1 MLHSRHR
8 SKIDDSMEKRL
19 TQIINMVRNFLF
31 SSANR
36 EFLTFFFFL
45 VLSSIF
51 WLMTALNETYEREI
65 GVPAY
70 LVNIPKNVVV
80 TSDMEDTVRVTVRDK
95 GFALLAYTYGEGIRP
110 INVNFQSAITR
121 QSGYGVVSS
130 QELMKMVNQRFSGSS
145 KIVQVKP
152 DRLDFHY
159 NYGLSRQVSVKMAG
173 NVVPGKSF
181 YLARTRFWPEKV
193 TVYGSKQA
201 LDSLRFVKTVPINI
215 TNFNDTVLRT
225 VALETIKGVKIVPNT
240 VRIGLYPDILTE
252 ENIEVPITA
261 VNMPEGKV
269 LRTFPQ
275 RVTVNFIVG
284 ASMFRSISPEQFAV
298 VVDYNEIID
307 HPSDKCSIHLRET
320 PQGVRNARLKMT
332 QVDYLIEEQ

>member
-1 MLHSRHR
+1 
-8 SKIDDSMEKRL
+8 
-19 TQIINMVRNFLF
+19 MVRNFLF

-45 VLSSIF
+45 VLSTIF

-130 QELMKMVNQRFSGSS
+130 QELMKMINQRFSGSS

-159 NYGLSRQVSVKMAG
+159 NYGLSRQVSVKMSG
-173 NVVPGKSF
+173 HVVPGKSF

-252 ENIEVPITA
+252 EKIEVPITA
-261 VNMPEGKV
+261 INMPEGKV

>member
-1 MLHSRHR
+1 M
-8 SKIDDSMEKRL
+8 
-19 TQIINMVRNFLF
+19 
-31 SSANR
+31 
-36 EFLTFFFFL
+36 
-45 VLSSIF
+45 
-51 WLMTALNETYEREI
+51 
-65 GVPAY
+65 
-70 LVNIPKNVVV
+70 VV

-130 QELMKMVNQRFSGSS
+130 QELMKMINQRFSGSS

-159 NYGLSRQVSVKMAG
+159 NYGLSRQVSVKMSG
-173 NVVPGKSF
+173 HVVPGKSF

-261 VNMPEGKV
+261 INMPEGKV

-332 QVDYLIEEQ
+332 HVDYLIEEQ

>member
-1 MLHSRHR
+1 
-8 SKIDDSMEKRL
+8 MEKRL

-45 VLSSIF
+45 VLSTIF

-130 QELMKMVNQRFSGSS
+130 QELMKMINQRFSGSS

-159 NYGLSRQVSVKMAG
+159 NYGLSRQVSVKMSG
-173 NVVPGKSF
+173 HVVPGKSF

-261 VNMPEGKV
+261 INMPEGKV

-275 RVTVNFIVG
+275 RVTVNFIVD

>member
-1 MLHSRHR
+1 M
-8 SKIDDSMEKRL
+8 

-45 VLSSIF
+45 VLSTIF

-130 QELMKMVNQRFSGSS
+130 QELMKMINQRFSGSS

-159 NYGLSRQVSVKMAG
+159 NYGLSRQVSVKMSG
-173 NVVPGKSF
+173 HVVPGKSF

>member
-1 MLHSRHR
+1 
-8 SKIDDSMEKRL
+8 L

-45 VLSSIF
+45 VLSTIF

-130 QELMKMVNQRFSGSS
+130 QELMKMINQRFSGSS

-159 NYGLSRQVSVKMAG
+159 NYGLSRQVSVKMSG
-173 NVVPGKSF
+173 HVVPGKSF

-261 VNMPEGKV
+261 INMPEGKV

>member
-1 MLHSRHR
+1 
-8 SKIDDSMEKRL
+8 
-19 TQIINMVRNFLF
+19 MVRNFLF

-45 VLSSIF
+45 VLSTIF

-130 QELMKMVNQRFSGSS
+130 QELMKMINQRFSGSS

-159 NYGLSRQVSVKMAG
+159 NYGLSRQVSVKMSG
-173 NVVPGKSF
+173 HVVPGKSF

-215 TNFNDTVLRT
+215 TNFNDSVLRT

-261 VNMPEGKV
+261 INMPEGKV

>member
-1 MLHSRHR
+1 
-8 SKIDDSMEKRL
+8 
-19 TQIINMVRNFLF
+19 MVRNFLF

-45 VLSSIF
+45 VLSTIF

-130 QELMKMVNQRFSGSS
+130 QELMKMINQRFSGSS

-159 NYGLSRQVSVKMAG
+159 NYGLSRQVSVKMSG
-173 NVVPGKSF
+173 HVVPGKSF

>member
-1 MLHSRHR
+1 
-8 SKIDDSMEKRL
+8 
-19 TQIINMVRNFLF
+19 MVRNFLF

-45 VLSSIF
+45 VLSTIF

-130 QELMKMVNQRFSGSS
+130 QELMKMINQRFSGSS

-159 NYGLSRQVSVKMAG
+159 NYGLSRQVSVKMSG
-173 NVVPGKSF
+173 HVVPGKSF

-284 ASMFRSISPEQFAV
+284 ASMFRIISPEQFAV

-332 QVDYLIEEQ
+332 HVDYLIEEQ

>member
-1 MLHSRHR
+1 
-8 SKIDDSMEKRL
+8 MEKRL

-45 VLSSIF
+45 VLSTIF

-130 QELMKMVNQRFSGSS
+130 QELMKMINQRFSGSS
-145 KIVQVKP
+145 KIVQMKP

-159 NYGLSRQVSVKMAG
+159 NYGLSRQVSVKMSG
-173 NVVPGKSF
+173 HVVPGKSF

-261 VNMPEGKV
+261 INMPEGKV

>member
-1 MLHSRHR
+1 
-8 SKIDDSMEKRL
+8 MEKRL
-19 TQIINMVRNFLF
+19 MQIINMVRNFLF

-45 VLSSIF
+45 VLSTIF

-130 QELMKMVNQRFSGSS
+130 QELMKMINQRFSGSS

-152 DRLDFHY
+152 DCLDFHY
-159 NYGLSRQVSVKMAG
+159 NYGLSRQVSVKMSG
-173 NVVPGKSF
+173 HVVPGKSF

-261 VNMPEGKV
+261 INMPEGKV

>member
-1 MLHSRHR
+1 
-8 SKIDDSMEKRL
+8 MEKRL

-45 VLSSIF
+45 VLSTIY

-130 QELMKMVNQRFSGSS
+130 QELMKMINQRFSGSS

-159 NYGLSRQVSVKMAG
+159 NYGLSRQVSVKMSG
-173 NVVPGKSF
+173 HVVPGKSF

-261 VNMPEGKV
+261 INMPEGKV

>member
-1 MLHSRHR
+1 
-8 SKIDDSMEKRL
+8 
-19 TQIINMVRNFLF
+19 MVRNFLF

-45 VLSSIF
+45 VLSTIF

-130 QELMKMVNQRFSGSS
+130 QELMKMINQRFSGSS

-159 NYGLSRQVSVKMAG
+159 NYGLSRQVSVKMSG
-173 NVVPGKSF
+173 HVVPGKSF

-261 VNMPEGKV
+261 INMPEGKV

-284 ASMFRSISPEQFAV
+284 ASMFRSISPEQFDV

>member
-1 MLHSRHR
+1 
-8 SKIDDSMEKRL
+8 
-19 TQIINMVRNFLF
+19 MVRNFLF

-45 VLSSIF
+45 VLSTIF

-130 QELMKMVNQRFSGSS
+130 QELMKMINQRFSGSS

-159 NYGLSRQVSVKMAG
+159 NYGLSRQVSVKMSG
-173 NVVPGKSF
+173 HVVPGKSF

-225 VALETIKGVKIVPNT
+225 VALETIRGVKIVPNT

-261 VNMPEGKV
+261 INMPEGKV

-332 QVDYLIEEQ
+332 HVDYLIEEQ

>member
-1 MLHSRHR
+1 
-8 SKIDDSMEKRL
+8 MEKRL

-45 VLSSIF
+45 VLSTIF

-130 QELMKMVNQRFSGSS
+130 QELMKMINQRFSGSS

-159 NYGLSRQVSVKMAG
+159 NYGLSRQVSVKMSG
-173 NVVPGKSF
+173 HVVPGKSF

-225 VALETIKGVKIVPNT
+225 VALETVKGVKIVPNT

-261 VNMPEGKV
+261 INMPEGKV

-332 QVDYLIEEQ
+332 HVDYLIEEQ

>member
-1 MLHSRHR
+1 
-8 SKIDDSMEKRL
+8 
-19 TQIINMVRNFLF
+19 MVRNFLF

-45 VLSSIF
+45 VLSTIF

-130 QELMKMVNQRFSGSS
+130 QELMKMINQRFSGSS

-159 NYGLSRQVSVKMAG
+159 NYGLSRQVSVKMSG
-173 NVVPGKSF
+173 HVVPGKSF

-284 ASMFRSISPEQFAV
+284 ASMFRSISSEQFAV
-298 VVDYNEIID
+298 VVDYSEIID

>member
-1 MLHSRHR
+1 
-8 SKIDDSMEKRL
+8 MEKRL

-45 VLSSIF
+45 VLSTIF

-95 GFALLAYTYGEGIRP
+95 GFALLAYTCGEGIRP

-130 QELMKMVNQRFSGSS
+130 QELMKMINQRFSGSS

-159 NYGLSRQVSVKMAG
+159 NYGLSRQVSVKMSG
-173 NVVPGKSF
+173 HVVPGKSF

>member
-1 MLHSRHR
+1 
-8 SKIDDSMEKRL
+8 
-19 TQIINMVRNFLF
+19 MVRNFLF

-45 VLSSIF
+45 VLSTIF

-80 TSDMEDTVRVTVRDK
+80 TSDMEDTVRITVRDK

-130 QELMKMVNQRFSGSS
+130 QELMKMINQRFSGSS

-159 NYGLSRQVSVKMAG
+159 NYGLSRQVSVKMSG
-173 NVVPGKSF
+173 HVVPGKSF

-261 VNMPEGKV
+261 INMPEGKV

>member
-1 MLHSRHR
+1 
-8 SKIDDSMEKRL
+8 
-19 TQIINMVRNFLF
+19 MVRNFLF

-45 VLSSIF
+45 VLSTIF

-110 INVNFQSAITR
+110 ININFQSAITR

-130 QELMKMVNQRFSGSS
+130 QELMKMINQRFSGSS

-159 NYGLSRQVSVKMAG
+159 NYGLSRQVSVKMSG
-173 NVVPGKSF
+173 HVVPGKSF

>member
-1 MLHSRHR
+1 
-8 SKIDDSMEKRL
+8 MEKRL

-45 VLSSIF
+45 VLSTIF

-130 QELMKMVNQRFSGSS
+130 QELMKMINQRFSGSS

-159 NYGLSRQVSVKMAG
+159 NYGLSRQVSVKMSG
-173 NVVPGKSF
+173 HVVPGKSF

-261 VNMPEGKV
+261 INMPEGKV

-284 ASMFRSISPEQFAV
+284 ASMFRSISSEQFAV

-307 HPSDKCSIHLRET
+307 YPSDKCSIHLRET

>member
-1 MLHSRHR
+1 
-8 SKIDDSMEKRL
+8 
-19 TQIINMVRNFLF
+19 MVRNFLF

-45 VLSSIF
+45 VLSTIF

-110 INVNFQSAITR
+110 INVNIQSAITR

-130 QELMKMVNQRFSGSS
+130 QELMKMINQRFSGSS

-159 NYGLSRQVSVKMAG
+159 NYGLSRQVSVKMSG
-173 NVVPGKSF
+173 HVVPGKSF

-261 VNMPEGKV
+261 INMPEGKV

-332 QVDYLIEEQ
+332 HVDYLIEEQ

>member
-1 MLHSRHR
+1 
-8 SKIDDSMEKRL
+8 
-19 TQIINMVRNFLF
+19 MVRNFLF

-45 VLSSIF
+45 VLSTIF

-95 GFALLAYTYGEGIRP
+95 GFALLAYTYGEGIRL

-130 QELMKMVNQRFSGSS
+130 QELMKMINQRFSGSS

-159 NYGLSRQVSVKMAG
+159 NYGLSRQVSVKMSG
-173 NVVPGKSF
+173 HVVPGKSF

-261 VNMPEGKV
+261 INMPEGKV

-332 QVDYLIEEQ
+332 HVDYLIEEQ

>member
-1 MLHSRHR
+1 
-8 SKIDDSMEKRL
+8 MEKRL

-45 VLSSIF
+45 VLSTIF

-130 QELMKMVNQRFSGSS
+130 QELMKMINQRFSGSS

-159 NYGLSRQVSVKMAG
+159 NYGLSRQVSVKMSG
-173 NVVPGKSF
+173 HVVPGKSF

-261 VNMPEGKV
+261 INMPEGKV

-284 ASMFRSISPEQFAV
+284 ASMFRSISSEQFAV
-298 VVDYNEIID
+298 VVDY
-307 HPSDKCSIHLRET
+307 KR
-320 PQGVRNARLKMT
+320 
-332 QVDYLIEEQ
+332 

>member
-1 MLHSRHR
+1 
-8 SKIDDSMEKRL
+8 
-19 TQIINMVRNFLF
+19 MVRNFLF

-45 VLSSIF
+45 VLSTIF

-130 QELMKMVNQRFSGSS
+130 QELMKMINQRFSGSS

-159 NYGLSRQVSVKMAG
+159 NYGLSRQVSVKMSG
-173 NVVPGKSF
+173 HVVPGKSF

-215 TNFNDTVLRT
+215 TNFNDTVIRT

-261 VNMPEGKV
+261 INMPEGKV

>member
-1 MLHSRHR
+1 
-8 SKIDDSMEKRL
+8 
-19 TQIINMVRNFLF
+19 MVRNFLF

-45 VLSSIF
+45 VLSTIF

-130 QELMKMVNQRFSGSS
+130 QELMKMINQRFSGSS

-159 NYGLSRQVSVKMAG
+159 NYGLSRQVSVKMSG
-173 NVVPGKSF
+173 HVVPGKSF

-215 TNFNDTVLRT
+215 INFNDTVLRT

-261 VNMPEGKV
+261 INMPEGKV

>member
-1 MLHSRHR
+1 M
-8 SKIDDSMEKRL
+8 
-19 TQIINMVRNFLF
+19 TQIINTVRNFLF

-45 VLSSIF
+45 VLSTIF

-130 QELMKMVNQRFSGSS
+130 QELMKMINQRFSGSS

-159 NYGLSRQVSVKMAG
+159 NYGLSRQVSVKMSG
-173 NVVPGKSF
+173 HVVPGKSF
-181 YLARTRFWPEKV
+181 YLARTRFWPDKV

-261 VNMPEGKV
+261 INMPEGKV

>member
-1 MLHSRHR
+1 
-8 SKIDDSMEKRL
+8 
-19 TQIINMVRNFLF
+19 MVRNFLF

-45 VLSSIF
+45 VLSTIF

-121 QSGYGVVSS
+121 QSGYVVVSS
-130 QELMKMVNQRFSGSS
+130 QELMKMINQRFSGSS

-159 NYGLSRQVSVKMAG
+159 NYGLSRQVSVKMSG
-173 NVVPGKSF
+173 HVVPGKSF

>member
-1 MLHSRHR
+1 
-8 SKIDDSMEKRL
+8 MEKRL

-45 VLSSIF
+45 VLSTIF

-130 QELMKMVNQRFSGSS
+130 QELMKMINQRFSGSS

-159 NYGLSRQVSVKMAG
+159 NYGLSRQVSVKMSG
-173 NVVPGKSF
+173 HVVPGKSF

-275 RVTVNFIVG
+275 LVMVNFIVG

>member
-1 MLHSRHR
+1 
-8 SKIDDSMEKRL
+8 
-19 TQIINMVRNFLF
+19 MVRNFLF

-45 VLSSIF
+45 VLSTIF

-130 QELMKMVNQRFSGSS
+130 QELMKMINQRFGGSS

-159 NYGLSRQVSVKMAG
+159 NYGLSRQVSVKMSG
-173 NVVPGKSF
+173 HVVPGKSF

-193 TVYGSKQA
+193 TVYGSKQV

-261 VNMPEGKV
+261 INMPEGKV

>member
-1 MLHSRHR
+1 
-8 SKIDDSMEKRL
+8 
-19 TQIINMVRNFLF
+19 MVRNFLF

-45 VLSSIF
+45 VLSTIF

-130 QELMKMVNQRFSGSS
+130 QELMKMINQRFSGSS

-173 NVVPGKSF
+173 HVVPDKSF

-261 VNMPEGKV
+261 INMPEGKV

>member
-1 MLHSRHR
+1 M
-8 SKIDDSMEKRL
+8 

-45 VLSSIF
+45 VLSTIF

-130 QELMKMVNQRFSGSS
+130 QELMKMINQRFSGSS

>member
-1 MLHSRHR
+1 
-8 SKIDDSMEKRL
+8 
-19 TQIINMVRNFLF
+19 MVRNFLF

-45 VLSSIF
+45 VLSTIF

-130 QELMKMVNQRFSGSS
+130 QELMKMINQRFSGSS

-173 NVVPGKSF
+173 HVVPGKSF

-261 VNMPEGKV
+261 INMPEGKV

-298 VVDYNEIID
+298 VVDYNEIVD

>member
-1 MLHSRHR
+1 
-8 SKIDDSMEKRL
+8 
-19 TQIINMVRNFLF
+19 MVRNFLF

-45 VLSSIF
+45 VLSTIF

-130 QELMKMVNQRFSGSS
+130 QELMKMINQRFSGSS

-173 NVVPGKSF
+173 HVVPGKSF

-261 VNMPEGKV
+261 INMPEGKV

-320 PQGVRNARLKMT
+320 PQGVRNARLKNT
-332 QVDYLIEEQ
+332 HVDYLIEEQ

>member
-45 VLSSIF
+45 VLSTIF

-130 QELMKMVNQRFSGSS
+130 QELMKMINQRFSGSS

>member
-1 MLHSRHR
+1 
-8 SKIDDSMEKRL
+8 
-19 TQIINMVRNFLF
+19 MVRNFLF

-45 VLSSIF
+45 VLSTIF

-121 QSGYGVVSS
+121 QSGYGVVTS

-261 VNMPEGKV
+261 INMPEGKV